1 MAKATRKET
10 TNNRRE
16 EATME
21 HCDNEFLV
29 IDQGEGRVA
38 MRRDCILSVYETNLE
53 GDDYLAFEMKTGIT
67 FYSADLTMDD
77 VLGCPFFQKGYKQGA
92 GSSGFHFLAVNED
105 SGKTAIRTDRIVSI
119 SETDIEGEYFISLR
133 MRGGNDIDSNDSHFD
148 EVMKHLSF
156 YELSPENA
164 G

>member
-1 MAKATRKET
+1 MAKVRSKET

-21 HCDNEFLV
+21 HCDNDFLV
-29 IDQGEGRVA
+29 IDQGDGRVA

-53 GDDYLAFEMKTGIT
+53 GDDYLAFEMEAGVT
-67 FYSADLTMDD
+67 FYSTDLTMDD
-77 VLGCPFFQKGYKQGA
+77 VLGCPFFQKDSRREA
-92 GSSGFHFLAVNED
+92 GSGFHFLAVNED

-119 SETDIEGEYFISLR
+119 SETDIEGEYFISIR
-133 MRGGNDIDSNDSHFD
+133 MRGGNDIDSNDLRFD

-156 YELSPENA
+156 HELSPENA